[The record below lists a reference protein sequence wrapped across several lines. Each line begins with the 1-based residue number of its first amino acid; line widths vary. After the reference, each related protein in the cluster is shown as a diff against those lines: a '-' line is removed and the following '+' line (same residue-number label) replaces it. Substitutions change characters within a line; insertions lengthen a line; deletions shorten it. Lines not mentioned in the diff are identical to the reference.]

1 MASKP
6 YPQIE
11 ETSSVAKEPAVAYQ
25 SGMNERIS
33 SYVPTP
39 YEMEVL
45 RRSEEDYKAGR
56 VYTQEEVDEMVAEW
70 LRPHTLEEIHA
81 ICDEA
86 EADDEAD
93 RLLEGK
99 QVFAMMESKYPWLCK

>member
-6 YPQIE
+6 YPQTE
-11 ETSSVAKEPAVAYQ
+11 ETPSLASEPAVTYQ
-25 SGMNERIS
+25 AGMTDRMS

-56 VYTQEEVDEMVAEW
+56 TYTQEEVDKMLEKW
-70 LRPHTLEEIHA
+70 L
-81 ICDEA
+81 
-86 EADDEAD
+86 
-93 RLLEGK
+93 
-99 QVFAMMESKYPWLCK
+99 S

>member
-11 ETSSVAKEPAVAYQ
+11 ETPSIAKEPVVAYQ
-25 SGMNERIS
+25 ATMANCMS
-33 SYVPTP
+33 SHVPTP

-56 VYTQEEVDEMVAEW
+56 VYTQEEVDKMLEQW
-70 LRPHTLEEIHA
+70 L
-81 ICDEA
+81 
-86 EADDEAD
+86 
-93 RLLEGK
+93 
-99 QVFAMMESKYPWLCK
+99 S

>member
-1 MASKP
+1 MATKP

-11 ETSSVAKEPAVAYQ
+11 ETPGVANEPAVAYQ
-25 SGMNERIS
+25 AESMHIPHP
-33 SYVPTP
+33 YV
-39 YEMEVL
+39 MESL

-56 VYTQEEVDEMVAEW
+56 TYSQEEVDKMVEEW
-70 LRPHTLEEIHA
+70 LRPHTMEEIQA

-93 RLLEGK
+93 RLLSSEF
-99 QVFAMMESKYPWLCK
+99 VHAEMERLNPWSLW